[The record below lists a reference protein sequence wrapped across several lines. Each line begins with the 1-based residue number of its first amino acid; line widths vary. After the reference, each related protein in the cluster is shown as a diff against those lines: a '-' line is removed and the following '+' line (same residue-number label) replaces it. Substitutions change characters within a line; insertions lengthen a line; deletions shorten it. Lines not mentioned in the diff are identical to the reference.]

1 MLLLIFLLTVLGEPL
16 RFYLLKKLRIFSDLD
31 FIQSLVFDVYIG
43 GMVLYFLAILP
54 FNIFNY
60 FVLLLLTVICLL
72 VCLLVHIR
80 RLCQFR
86 SLEFY
91 KKLFSINRERIADYI
106 LVFGMFLF
114 LLLFHFYSL
123 TGLVFGGI
131 FDESIH
137 ALKVEVI
144 LENEGIPL
152 TLQPYLPEGIVYPA
166 ASHVIFAY
174 AVQILNLIV
183 PKSVFLVTLL
193 FKALTV
199 FGAYFLGRKLSSDRI
214 FALSL
219 TFIFTFVSSW
229 PLFVVWG
236 SNPFLVG
243 FPLFL
248 VNLGILFSLF
258 QASRSSLGE
267 LAAAGFL
274 FGYNGAL
281 IISYIQNLV
290 LIVFLMCLY
299 WLVCE
304 GKACLIRFYEF
315 LAVFFTAFL
324 VLSPFIYRFISFYHY
339 PGHNIGVPTDF
350 LGYEATRMPF
360 QAVQAI
366 VWVFENL
373 SPHYITRTLF
383 LSLLGLLVFWILKE
397 RNKSE
402 NPISG
407 FALALCL
414 SATILSILTFF
425 LPSDL
430 ELISWGH
437 QGIIIAASLN
447 VFIALLY
454 TRLKKLF
461 LNLKPEHYHNIF
473 SWRFSRNLLLGALV
487 FLLINIPFIY
497 YRVVMDPKV
506 MFDTYKMYAVTTEDD
521 FRLMEWMR
529 ENISSNAVIL
539 VSPYESGLFIPTIS
553 CNKIIYPYT
562 TTAFSRSYQN
572 LKNLILNNVLNQ
584 TTYELIQHFNISHV
598 FVGSDAGYWW
608 FKRQK
613 WDPLLFLGNP
623 NFKHMKN
630 FGNAYLFEFN
640 YSSPYTVFYDDFER
654 ARLDEFGWQIGSYG
668 NGFGNATI
676 VKCAMQGLDEAL
688 KITAEAFYSIDDVK
702 FAYSISRKIYVENNS
717 QVAFSF
723 YLNMSEGFN
732 GKDSLVFVFSNIHR
746 NQSIVITTPG
756 GLYEN
761 YAYKITLTEKQG
773 FFEFTGDKSLSAL
786 WLKWYNSPP
795 PNILYLDIV
804 NYDTDGVRN
813 IAYIDNLK
821 VFLTP

>member
-1 MLLLIFLLTVLGEPL
+1 MLLLMFLLTVLGEPVRFFLL
-16 RFYLLKKLRIFSDLD
+16 RKLRVFSDLD
-31 FIQSLVFDVYIG
+31 FIQILVFDVYIG
-43 GMVLYFLAILP
+43 GMVLYFLAVLP
-54 FNIFNY
+54 FNIFNH
-60 FVLLLLTVICLL
+60 FVLLFLTAICLL
-72 VCLLVHIR
+72 VSLFIHIR
-80 RLCQFR
+80 GLFRCR

-91 KKLFSINRERIADYI
+91 KKLFSTNRRKLIDYI

-114 LLLFHFYSL
+114 LLLFHFYFLS
-123 TGLVFGGI
+123 GLVFGGI

-144 LENEGIPL
+144 LENGRIPI
-152 TLQPYLPEGIVYPA
+152 TLQPYLAEGIVYPA

-174 AVQILNLIV
+174 AVQMLNLIV
-183 PKSVFLVTLL
+183 PKSVFFVTLF

-199 FGAYFLGRKLSSDRI
+199 FGAYFLGRKLNSESI

-219 TFIFTFVSSW
+219 SFVFTFVSSW

-258 QASRSSLGE
+258 RSGRPTVPE

-281 IISYIQNLV
+281 IISYIQNLI
-290 LIVFLMCLY
+290 LIVCLMCLY
-299 WLVCE
+299 RLILK
-304 GKACLIRFYEF
+304 GKAFLTRFYEF
-315 LAVFFTAFL
+315 LVVFSTAFL

-373 SPHYITRTLF
+373 SPHYTTRILF
-383 LSLLGLLVFWILKE
+383 LILLGMLAFWILKE

-402 NPISG
+402 NPICG
-407 FALALCL
+407 FALALCS
-414 SATILSILTFF
+414 SATILSILPFF

-437 QGIIIAASLN
+437 QGIIITASLN

-454 TRLKKLF
+454 TKLKKF
-461 LNLKPEHYHNIF
+461 FFNLKPENYHFIF
-473 SWRFSRNLLLGALV
+473 SRRVSRNLLLGVLV
-487 FLLINIPFIY
+487 FLLLNIPFLY
-497 YRVVMDPKV
+497 YRIVKDPKV
-506 MFDTYKMYAVTTEDD
+506 MYDTYKMYAVTTENDY
-521 FRLMEWMR
+521 RLMEWMR
-529 ENISSNAVIL
+529 KNISRNAVIL

-553 CNKIIYPYT
+553 CNKIIFPYT
-562 TTAFSRSYQN
+562 TTAFSKSYQN
-572 LKNLILNNVLNQ
+572 LKDLILKNVLNQ
-584 TTYELIQHFNISHV
+584 TTYKLIRYFNISHV

-608 FKRQK
+608 FKWQK

-623 NFKHMKN
+623 NFKLVKN

-640 YSSPYTVFYDDFER
+640 YSSPYTVFFDDFKR
-654 ARLDEFGWQIGSYG
+654 ARLDEFGWQIQSHG

-676 VKCAMQGLDEAL
+676 VKGAMQGLEAL
-688 KITAEAFYSIDDVK
+688 KITAEAFYSIDNVR
-702 FAYSISRKIYVENNS
+702 FAYSISRKIFVGNNS
-717 QVAFSF
+717 KVAFSF
-723 YLNMSEGFN
+723 YLNASEGFN

-761 YAYKITLTEKQG
+761 YAYKVTLAEKQG
-773 FFEFTGDKSLSAL
+773 FFEFNGDESLSAL
-786 WLKWYNSPP
+786 WLKWYKSSL
-795 PNILYLDIV
+795 PNVLFLDII

-813 IAYIDNLK
+813 TAYIDNLK